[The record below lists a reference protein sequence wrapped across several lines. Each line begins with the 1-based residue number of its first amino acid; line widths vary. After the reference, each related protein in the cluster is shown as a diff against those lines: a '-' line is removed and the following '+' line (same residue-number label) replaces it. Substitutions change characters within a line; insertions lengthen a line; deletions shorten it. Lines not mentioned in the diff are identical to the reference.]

1 MKKEDFKLYKKA
13 YQKENK
19 TFTIINYGCQ
29 MNKSDSEHYAGQL
42 EELGYTF
49 TENYHNTDL
58 IVINTCCVRETAEK
72 KIYGK
77 IGELKHIKEENP
89 SMIICIVGCM
99 AQKDGASILRT
110 YPYVDLI
117 LGTSY
122 INNLKDI
129 LENYI
134 KAENPKIKARIN
146 DDEILSPSEFDGEFS
161 RNSTYSAWIPIMYGC
176 NNFCTYCIVP
186 YVRGRER
193 SRAKKDILNEIKNAI
208 KSNYKEVT
216 LLGQNVNSYGNDLGK
231 KNAFSGL
238 LKEIANFDGLKR
250 VRFMTSH
257 PHDMSDELIKTVA
270 ENDTICKHFHVP
282 VQSGSTRIMKKM
294 NRGYTRESYLELIR
308 KIKDNCPNAI
318 ITTDII
324 VGFPGETEEDF
335 AETISIVKEIEY
347 DASYSFIYS
356 KRSGTPA
363 ASFKEQIPENIKK
376 ERFNRLMSVQN
387 DISNRKNE
395 NLVDSILEVMVD
407 GESDKD
413 ANVMSGRTEGDRLVL
428 WPKDSQTFNPGDIV
442 NIKIIKSQTWLLKGI
457 YQS

>member
-1 MKKEDFKLYKKA
+1 MKKEDFKLYQQCH
-13 YQKENK
+13 QKENK

-42 EELGYTF
+42 KELGYKW
-49 TENYHNTDL
+49 TEDYHNADL

-77 IGELKHIKEENP
+77 IGELKHIKESKP
-89 SMIICIVGCM
+89 GMIICVVGCM
-99 AQKDGASILRT
+99 AQKDGESILHT

-146 DDEILSPSEFDGEFS
+146 DDEVLRPSEFDGEFS
-161 RNSTYSAWIPIMYGC
+161 RSSTYSAWIPIMYGC

-193 SRAKKDILNEIKNAI
+193 SRAKNDILNEIKTAI
-208 KSNYKEVT
+208 KNNYKEIT
-216 LLGQNVNSYGNDLGK
+216 LLGQNVNSYGNDLGEK
-231 KNAFSGL
+231 DAFANL
-238 LKEIANFDGLKR
+238 LKEIANMPGLKR

-257 PHDMSDELIKTVA
+257 PRDMSDELIRTVA
-270 ENDTICKHFHVP
+270 ENDIICKHFHVP
-282 VQSGSTRIMKKM
+282 VQSGSTRIMEKM

-308 KIKDNCPNAI
+308 KIKEYCPSAI

-324 VGFPGETEEDF
+324 VGFPGETEKDF
-335 AETISIVKEIEY
+335 AETISIVKEVDY
-347 DASYSFIYS
+347 DASYTFIYS
-356 KRSGTPA
+356 KRTGTPA
-363 ASFKEQIPENIKK
+363 ATFKDQIPENIKK
-376 ERFNRLMSVQN
+376 ERFNKLMLVQN
-387 DISNRKNE
+387 EISNRKNE
-395 NLVDSILEVMVD
+395 KIIDKVVEVMVD

-413 ANVMSGRTEGDRLVL
+413 PDVMSGRTEGDRLVL
-428 WPKDSQTFNPGDIV
+428 WPKDSQVFNSGDVV

-457 YQS
+457 YQL

>member
-1 MKKEDFKLYKKA
+1 MKKEDFKLYKKN
-13 YQKENK
+13 YLKENK

-42 EELGYTF
+42 KELGYKF
-49 TENYHNTDL
+49 TEDYHNTDL

-89 SMIICIVGCM
+89 SMIICVVGCM
-99 AQKDGASILRT
+99 AQKDGDSILHT

-122 INNLKDI
+122 INNLKEI

-146 DDEILSPSEFDGEFS
+146 DDEVLRPSEFDGQFS

-176 NNFCTYCIVP
+176 DNFCTYCIVP

-208 KSNYKEVT
+208 RNNYKEVT
-216 LLGQNVNSYGNDLGK
+216 LLGQNVNSYGNDLGEID
-231 KNAFSGL
+231 AFSAL
-238 LKEIANFDGLKR
+238 LKEIANLDGLKR

-257 PHDMSDELIKTVA
+257 PHDMSDELIRTVSQ
-270 ENDTICKHFHVP
+270 NDIICKHFHVP
-282 VQSGSTRIMKKM
+282 VQSGSTKIMEKM

-308 KIKDNCPNAI
+308 KIKDQCPDAI

-324 VGFPGETEEDF
+324 VGFPGETKEDF
-335 AETISIVKEIEY
+335 DETISIVKEIEY

-363 ASFKEQIPENIKK
+363 ATFKDQIPENIKK
-376 ERFNRLMSVQN
+376 ERFNKLMSVQN
-387 DISNRKNE
+387 EISNKKNE
-395 NLVDSILEVMVD
+395 SLIDKVVEVMID

-413 ANVMSGRTEGDRLVL
+413 PDVMSGRTEGDRLVL
-428 WPKDSQTFNPGDIV
+428 WPKDGRMFIPGDIV
-442 NIKIIKSQTWLLKGI
+442 NIKIIKSQTWLLRGI
-457 YQS
+457 YQL